1 MTIAKQLALVLV
13 KEVIADKRNRH
24 IAPDYALRNEVN
36 MLVGQALDSLVAD
49 GSLVQREA
57 SVNRQSLMRFPSSP
71 PALCKAKKR
80 RANLLYKLRRKGI
93 EADTKQRVI
102 FIPFGEEPYKHI
114 QVTRLCREYH
124 FNIQF
129 IIT

>member
-1 MTIAKQLALVLV
+1 MAAHWYSAVPRLIAIL
-13 KEVIADKRNRH
+13 
-24 IAPDYALRNEVN
+24 
-36 MLVGQALDSLVAD
+36 
-49 GSLVQREA
+49 
-57 SVNRQSLMRFPSSP
+57 LMRFP
-71 PALCKAKKR
+71 KR

-102 FIPFGEEPYKHI
+102 FIPYGEEPNKHI
-114 QVTRLCREYH
+114 QVVRLCREFN

>member
-1 MTIAKQLALVLV
+1 MHSTLWSLMALSFSAVPRLIAIL
-13 KEVIADKRNRH
+13 
-24 IAPDYALRNEVN
+24 
-36 MLVGQALDSLVAD
+36 
-49 GSLVQREA
+49 
-57 SVNRQSLMRFPSSP
+57 LMRFPLSP
-71 PALCKAKKR
+71 AALCKAKKR

-102 FIPFGEEPYKHI
+102 FIPYGEEPRQYV
-114 QVTRLCREYH
+114 QAVRLCREFN